1 MWMFS
6 RGAQPSF
13 LVTKLL
19 TVYEMWW
26 NWVEKFIPFRFTSMG
41 TYEQDASFG
50 NKIFAN
56 VLKKRSFWASI
67 KLIERPVL
75 LLVWEN
81 ANRYT
86 DYEVMWSW
94 EAKRQEWTD
103 VTTNQGISDLTGGP
117 QSWTDCRTHFSSGGF
132 WTPPQPDLNYKLQK
146 YEKVNSCCLKA
157 T

>member
-1 MWMFS
+1 MFS

-19 TVYEMWW
+19 TVYEMWF

-86 DYEVMWSW
+86 DYEVM
-94 EAKRQEWTD
+94 
-103 VTTNQGISDLTGGP
+103 
-117 QSWTDCRTHFSSGGF
+117 
-132 WTPPQPDLNYKLQK
+132 
-146 YEKVNSCCLKA
+146 
-157 T
+157 